1 MKKLFNLYDSRLGW
15 VALLGWIL
23 LLPSQVL
30 AEKNVFKVLDDV
42 EIHGFAS
49 SSYSYNFNKPALGTN
64 CGVITGTCLRIFDVD
79 DNSFKFDVG
88 ELVFL
93 KETPDTGDIGFRFDL
108 TFGFSIPEV
117 EQQGGSSATD
127 PITGDDDFDVQ
138 QGYVSWKAPIGSGL
152 QLDFGKFITHI
163 GAEVIEGYDGWNSN
177 FSRSFLF
184 GLAIPFVHTGVRA
197 SYDIND
203 QISVMAALVN
213 GVAPGE
219 TDNND
224 AKSLGLQLGYAPTD
238 NIGILVNWIG
248 GNETDNEKLLQ
259 IYDLVVDI
267 GVTNELSLQ
276 FNLDYGL
283 EENTSLKNDGSSSK
297 WWGFATIAR
306 YDVNKWFSM
315 NMRGEYLNDS
325 DGWATGMISTNL
337 WEFTLTPEFRI
348 HDNFV
353 FRVEYRHDEASSPVF
368 EDEDGTGKDSQDTVA
383 FNALVYF

>member
-49 SSYSYNFNKPALGTN
+49 SSYSYNFNNPQSRTN
-64 CGVITGTCLRIFDVD
+64 TLRIFDVD

-108 TFGFSIPEV
+108 TFGFSVPEI
-117 EQQGGSSATD
+117 EQQGRSSATAPFPLAPD
-127 PITGDDDFDVQ
+127 DDDFDVQ
-138 QGYVSWKAPIGSGL
+138 QGYVSWKAPIGNGL

-177 FSRSFLF
+177 FSRSYLF
-184 GLAIPFVHTGVRA
+184 GLAIPFVHTGIRA

-213 GVAPGE
+213 GFASGE

-224 AKSLGLQLGYAPTD
+224 SKALGLQLGYAPTD

-283 EENTSLKNDGSSSK
+283 EENTSLKNDGSSSN
-297 WWGFATIAR
+297 WWGYAVIAR

-315 NMRGEYLNDS
+315 NVRGEYLNDS

-353 FRVEYRHDEASSPVF
+353 LRVEYRHDEASTPVF
-368 EDEDGTGKDSQDTVA
+368 EDESGNFTNDTQDTVA

>member
-49 SSYSYNFNKPALGTN
+49 SSYSFNFNNPDSRTN
-64 CGVITGTCLRIFDVD
+64 CGVITDTCLRIFDVD

-138 QGYVSWKAPIGSGL
+138 QGYVSWKAPIGNGL

-184 GLAIPFVHTGVRA
+184 GLAIPFVHTGIRA

-213 GVAPGE
+213 GFASGE

-224 AKSLGLQLGYAPTD
+224 SKALGLQVGYAPTD
-238 NIGILVNWIG
+238 NIGILLNWIG
-248 GNETDNEKLLQ
+248 GNEADDEKLLQ
-259 IYDLVVDI
+259 VYDLVVDI
-267 GVTNELSLQ
+267 GLTDELSLQ
-276 FNLDYGL
+276 LNVDYGL
-283 EENTSLKNDGSSSK
+283 EENTSNKGDGSSSN
-297 WWGFATIAR
+297 WWGYAVIAR

-315 NMRGEYLNDS
+315 NVRGEYLNDS

-353 FRVEYRHDEASSPVF
+353 LRVEYRHDDSSSPVF
-368 EDEDGTGKDSQDTVA
+368 EDDNGAPTDSQDTVA
-383 FNALVYF
+383 LNVRVYF